1 MIETERLVL
10 RRWTDADRAPLAA
23 IHADPEVMQWLGGV
37 ATRQDSDV
45 YMDRYEAHFDKQGFG
60 LWAIER
66 KADAAL
72 LGVAGVR
79 LAPFA
84 GRPSSTCFEIAW
96 RLARFAWGGGYM
108 TEAAGA
114 ALQDSLTRQGVD
126 EVLAWTATTNLR
138 SQAVMQ
144 RIGMLRDPARD
155 FDQTALPEGD
165 PLRPHVVYSA
175 RP

>member
-1 MIETERLVL
+1 MIQTERLVL
-10 RRWTDADRAPLAA
+10 RRWTAADRAPLAA
-23 IHADPEVMQWLGGV
+23 IHADPEVMRWLGGV
-37 ATRQDSDV
+37 ATRRDSDV
-45 YMDRYEAHFDKQGFG
+45 YMHRYEAHFDAHGFG

-79 LAPFA
+79 QAPFA
-84 GRPSSTCFEIAW
+84 GRPPSPCLEIAW

-114 ALQDSLTRQGVD
+114 ALRDALAREGVD
-126 EVLAWTATTNLR
+126 EVLAWTAAINLK
-138 SQAVMQ
+138 SQAVMR
-144 RIGMLRDPARD
+144 RIGMVRDPARD